1 MREEFS
7 RGRREFL
14 KTGVSTFLTLPALSS
29 QKETEIP
36 IVVGKNASPIEKL
49 AADELAQHLRRLDP
63 SKSFAIR
70 DTLPG
75 QGTQILLGTFQSLPQ
90 LRSRIPSDLLARPGS
105 YAATS
110 QTHGRYQEGV
120 VAGSDAQATLFAVY
134 ALLEKL
140 GFGFYL
146 SYSGCP
152 QPSPES
158 APLGSWSMSD
168 YPLVQERI
176 AFTWH
181 NFLSSCST
189 WNLTD
194 WEHWIV
200 QLSRMRFNSIMVHA
214 YGNNPM
220 FTFSHNGETKPVGYL
235 ATSNRGRDWGT
246 EHVNDVRRIIGGDRI
261 FDRPVFGC
269 EAGLAPEGQRVQAAV
284 AMMQQVFSLARK
296 HGLKIIFALD
306 VDTEASNPQNIIDSL
321 PERAR
326 FEVEGF
332 RLALPDVAE
341 GYEYYK
347 SQVSSLMTT
356 YPEISRLALWMRDGR
371 NTPWRSLTSG
381 SLPNAWRAEY
391 QEALGK
397 KTPDIQSDPNAAAMF
412 AIGKIAACFRRALDE
427 LGKSFVGLGLGSW
440 NFGWMPTSD
449 AFVPKDTVFT
459 PLDYEIALG
468 TDETQTVLQ
477 AVSKRR
483 AVVPVVWA
491 HQDDRGFIGRPYTPF
506 ANFASL
512 LTRSGSAGF
521 GIIHWTTRPL
531 DLYFKSLAVQVWNQ
545 TKDQPLEVTC
555 EQMAERTF
563 GGTCRDLGKEYL
575 IRWIMEAPMFGVDS
589 GAHDHFLDRPLVEPE
604 RVITECRGR
613 LNILD
618 KFPTAGL
625 PPVASDQL
633 SYFQEFERF
642 LIAFYRAHS
651 AWERSVN
658 YLNGHDLE
666 NSRKAL
672 IPCDPR
678 SVIEQYARAAA
689 VGKPTRGEMGVLISL
704 SLKWLP
710 YIISQRQALRLEPI
724 RYHFEPTEHELLSQG
739 SGTLTFF
746 FDRVHD
752 LWKAAG
758 EWETQFPTFQLAT
771 PPFAEHDGLREICR
785 TGLRSDKTID
795 FCLKT
800 IAEQDLL
807 PGDYNLHLL
816 LTSPSSDGTEDSA
829 LELAASE
836 REGASDIIT
845 QIDVVRR
852 AGGKDRALQVNL
864 PLHIRAGSIS
874 FHLKPIKGSIY
885 LCGLMIEPKDAL
897 PA

>member
-14 KTGVSTFLTLPALSS
+14 KTGVSTFLTLPALGS
-29 QKETEIP
+29 QKESEIP

-63 SKSFAIR
+63 SKFFPIR

-75 QGTQILLGTFQSLPQ
+75 QGTQILLGTFQSLPE

-110 QTHGRYQEGV
+110 QTHGRYQEGI

-140 GFGFYL
+140 GYGFYL

-158 APLGSWSMSD
+158 TPLGSWSMSD

-200 QLSRMRFNSIMVHA
+200 QLSRMRFSSIMVHA

-235 ATSNRGRDWGT
+235 ATSTRGRDWGT

-269 EAGLAPEGQRVQAAV
+269 EAGLVPEGQRVQATV
-284 AMMQQVFSLARK
+284 ALMQQVFSLARK

-306 VDTEASNPQNIIDSL
+306 VHTEASNPQNIIDSL
-321 PERAR
+321 PESAR
-326 FEVEGF
+326 FEVDGF

-347 SQVSSLMTT
+347 SQVSSLMRT
-356 YPEISRLALWMRDGR
+356 YPEISRLALWMRDSR
-371 NTPWRSLTSG
+371 NTPWRSLTG
-381 SLPNAWRAEY
+381 RSLPKSWRAEY
-391 QEALGK
+391 QEALGT

-427 LGKSFVGLGLGSW
+427 LGKSFVELGLGSW
-440 NFGWMPTSD
+440 NFGWMPTAD
-449 AFVPKDTVFT
+449 AFVPMDTVFT
-459 PLDYEIALG
+459 PLDYEIELG

-477 AVSKRR
+477 AVSKHR

-491 HQDDRGFIGRPYTPF
+491 HHDDRGFLGRPYTPF

-618 KFPTAGL
+618 KFPAAGL

-651 AWERSVN
+651 AWERSVD

-704 SLKWLP
+704 NLKWLP

-724 RYHFEPTEHELLSQG
+724 RYHFGPTEHELLSQG
-739 SGTLTFF
+739 SGNLTFF
-746 FDRVHD
+746 FDQVHE

-771 PPFAEHDGLREICR
+771 PPFAEHQGLREICR

-795 FCLKT
+795 LCLKT

-807 PGDYNLHLL
+807 PGVYNLHLL
-816 LTSPSSDGTEDSA
+816 LTSPSSDGMEDST

-836 REGASDIIT
+836 REGAIDIIS

-864 PLHIRAGSIS
+864 PLHIRAGSLS

-885 LCGLMIEPKDAL
+885 LCGLVIEPKDAL